1 MKRREKTISNPLT
14 VCVECSNFQISCW
27 LVWNTIKDL
36 LKKKKILKFL
46 RQNYVNGTDLKEE
59 QVTVSLRKLSNST
72 RRSFNNLW
80 KFKFLSIF
88 SLWNALELVSMVN
101 GTMSIVFVASVR
113 FHKPRQRHCSAITHC
128 TTVLIIPFF
137 TSRVIERKNHQNV
150 GFLMEVK
157 SCHLKNLRC
166 VVSPMKNPVWN
177 FKVVGRRFKSI
188 QLGRSTRSVE
198 KSMKFFHCCNARRK
212 SSKPNKGKFSFI
224 KIDMKKL
231 ENSRIAIR
239 KFPLEAEDKT
249 TRRWCFVSSLYIAVS
264 TTILLCL

>member
-128 TTVLIIPFF
+128 TTVLIIPSVLHDSSREKTIKMLVSWWKWKVVIWKISDVSFPRWKIRF
-137 TSRVIERKNHQNV
+137 ETLKLLEDDSRVFNLGAAHVLWRSRWNSSIVAMLVENPRNQTKEN
-150 GFLMEVK
+150 FL
-157 SCHLKNLRC
+157 L
-166 VVSPMKNPVWN
+166 
-177 FKVVGRRFKSI
+177 
-188 QLGRSTRSVE
+188 
-198 KSMKFFHCCNARRK
+198 
-212 SSKPNKGKFSFI
+212 
-224 KIDMKKL
+224 
-231 ENSRIAIR
+231 SR
-239 KFPLEAEDKT
+239 
-249 TRRWCFVSSLYIAVS
+249 
-264 TTILLCL
+264 